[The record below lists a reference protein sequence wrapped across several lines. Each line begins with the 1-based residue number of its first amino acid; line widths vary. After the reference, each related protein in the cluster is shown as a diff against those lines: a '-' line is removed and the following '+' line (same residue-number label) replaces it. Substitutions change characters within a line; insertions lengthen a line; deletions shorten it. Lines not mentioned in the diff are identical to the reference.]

1 MGDQP
6 DQDRLGDADDP
17 PPKPDGSE
25 ARSESHADE
34 PPPDASKNTGF
45 RLAPGFE
52 KLSRDLEETART
64 YNTYSLIFRDLDMV
78 ANLQASARISQN
90 LDMVRKLQA
99 SSARISRNLDI
110 VAKLP
115 VSSAQISRN
124 LDIVAKLQTI
134 AQNSRNLDI
143 VAKLQASSAQISRN
157 LDIGPA
163 FARIFDTIREK
174 YPPNWPTDIDLERV
188 TSVVRDDGLPIVW
201 VPRAEIVKMLLAAE
215 DRSARVDVLLG
226 HIPELIADS
235 RNVLSQVSH
244 CALADQVSLASRAVE
259 AFEDGHREAAQAL
272 AVTVTETAVARALGK
287 KYSDVVEKVA
297 FDPEYVTF
305 AQLRLQAALAPI
317 GSFYTPWY
325 PSSGTPP
332 PTALS
337 RHVTVHQADL
347 RHYTHE
353 NAIVAVLL
361 VASVLR
367 ALQEFQEL
375 SDASEEDEQNTA

>member
-1 MGDQP
+1 MVRTLQAGIAQ
-6 DQDRLGDADDP
+6 
-17 PPKPDGSE
+17 
-25 ARSESHADE
+25 
-34 PPPDASKNTGF
+34 N
-45 RLAPGFE
+45 
-52 KLSRDLEETART
+52 SRNL
-64 YNTYSLIFRDLDMV
+64 NIV
-78 ANLQASARISQN
+78 ANLQAS
-90 LDMVRKLQA
+90 
-99 SSARISRNLDI
+99 SAQILRNLDI

-115 VSSAQISRN
+115 ISSAQISWN

-134 AQNSRNLDI
+134 TQNFRNLDM
-143 VAKLQASSAQISRN
+143 VRTLQASSAQILRN

-163 FARIFDTIREK
+163 FARIFDAIREK

-244 CALADQVSLASRAVE
+244 CALADQVSLASRALK
-259 AFEDGHREAAQAL
+259 AFEDGHHEAAQAL

-375 SDASEEDEQNTA
+375 SDASEEDEQNTVHNAGEH